1 MIKSTV
7 QLDPNDRFFE
17 QENNIGF
24 FTANLDPQP
33 NTAGAI
39 RRRVTAM
46 FGDAEPEGDYHEPQ
60 NMTDDT
66 LMDVRT
72 RLSSLCSD
80 EFRLTCLE
88 RSSRY
93 VGQTGVHPP
102 ISGLYLESGEFS
114 NKSLDRIHQFKQ

>member
-1 MIKSTV
+1 MLDGLHLQMIKPPV
-7 QLDPNDRFFE
+7 QLDPHDRFFE

-24 FTANLDPQP
+24 FTANIEPQA

-60 NMTDDT
+60 KMTDDT
-66 LMDVRT
+66 LMDVCSQSPRSLLP
-72 RLSSLCSD
+72 RSSIDL
-80 EFRLTCLE
+80 LLE

-93 VGQTGVHPP
+93 VGQTGIHPS
-102 ISGLYLESGEFS
+102 ISGLYFESG
-114 NKSLDRIHQFKQ
+114 